1 MEDSLPVVPSG
12 CAKRRLKHAVGSET
26 EPVDVESC
34 LSDDGQSSPQWDGI
48 FAIKLDA

>member
-12 CAKRRLKHAVGSET
+12 CAKHAVGSET